1 VDQVEKPRSRAPAA
15 IGLGLAAFF
24 VLAAVSVIAISK
36 PGQRRIVI
44 RGSDTVQRI
53 YGGIPQDGN
62 RLGPS
67 DASVTVTLFND
78 LQCTS
83 CSAYYLKTTPQLVEN
98 LVREGNAKL
107 IYRHFAM
114 GERARE
120 LASFGAV
127 AAGEQGREWQYVDLF
142 FRNQGQAARTS
153 VTEDFLL
160 RVAEAVPG
168 MEVPQWEQDRADN
181 ARIEQTLSADDRQ
194 SIDLRLP
201 AEPAV
206 LVDGPGG
213 TRKLIQSPTVDQISE
228 AVREVG

>member
-1 VDQVEKPRSRAPAA
+1 MEKPRSRAPAA

-36 PGQRRIVI
+36 PGQRRVVI
-44 RGSDTVQRI
+44 RGGDTVQRI

-67 DASVTVTLFND
+67 DAPVTVTLFND
-78 LQCTS
+78 LQCSS
-83 CSAYYLKTTPQLVEN
+83 CAGYYLKTTPQLVED
-98 LVREGNAKL
+98 LVREGDANL
-107 IYRHFAM
+107 VYRHFAM

-120 LASFGAV
+120 VASFGAV
-127 AAGEQGREWQYVDLF
+127 AAGAQGREWQYVHLF
-142 FRNQGQAARTS
+142 FTNQGEAARTS
-153 VTEDFLL
+153 VTDDFLL

-168 MEVPQWEQDRADN
+168 MEVPQWEQDHADN
-181 ARIEQTLSADDRQ
+181 TRIEQTLSADDKLA
-194 SIDLRLP
+194 IDLRLP

-213 TRKLIQSPTVDQISE
+213 TRKLIQSPTVEQIGA
-228 AVREVG
+228 AVQQVR